1 MSDCHGI
8 TVLEESES
16 VRGWHFRC
24 DLVGCGQVHARLDW
38 SDYDHWCPGGDV
50 SPSQVVVSILMLML
64 DEGITVP
71 ATFDVARIHRL
82 LDDPDAVHKAI
93 RRREA

>member
-1 MSDCHGI
+1 
-8 TVLEESES
+8 
-16 VRGWHFRC
+16 
-24 DLVGCGQVHARLDW
+24 
-38 SDYDHWCPGGDV
+38 
-50 SPSQVVVSILMLML
+50 
-64 DEGITVP
+64 VP